1 MHSAPAA
8 AALRPAAAPATRPV
22 AWWLFL
28 CAAMVFAMAVIGA
41 ITRLTESGLSIVEWA
56 PIKGALPPL
65 SDQAWQDAFAAYK
78 ATPEYL
84 YKNTGMSLE
93 AFQQIF
99 FWEWLHR
106 LWGRLIGLVFAAGL
120 AWFWWRG
127 GLDRGLRLRL
137 LGLLVLGGL
146 QGALGWFMVMSGLV
160 DRPSVSHYRLAAHLG
175 LAVLLYALI
184 LWTAYGLV
192 LPRLG
197 SFAGA
202 RSLRRHASIAIGCVA
217 VTMCWG
223 AFVAGLDAG
232 QVYNTFPLMDGRL
245 LPPPESFS
253 IIPAWLNWFDNTAL
267 VQFTH
272 RWLAIGTSLR
282 GAGPRL
288 PLQPHAGGR
297 LGPSGRADGGG
308 PGRPRHLHFAG
319 AGARLAGG
327 DAPGGGAAAARPAA
341 RAAFRNPAGFGIAA
355 QMSPRRK

>member
-41 ITRLTESGLSIVEWA
+41 VTRLTESGLSIVEWA

-184 LWTAYGLV
+184 LWTAYGLA

-272 RWLAIGTSLR
+272 RWLAIGTSLVVLSLAAR
-282 GAGPRL
+282 CSRTPVVGWGHLAGLIVAVQVGLGISTLLAQVPVWLGAMH
-288 PLQPHAGGR
+288 Q
-297 LGPSGRADGGG
+297 
-308 PGRPRHLHFAG
+308 AG
-319 AGARLAGG
+319 ALLLLALLLALRFVTRPVSESRL
-327 DAPGGGAAAARPAA
+327 R
-341 RAAFRNPAGFGIAA
+341 
-355 QMSPRRK
+355 

>member
-1 MHSAPAA
+1 MQSIST
-8 AALRPAAAPATRPV
+8 AAPAPRLATLTARSV
-22 AWWLFL
+22 ARWLFL

-41 ITRLTESGLSIVEWA
+41 VTRLTESGLSIVEWA

-65 SDQAWQDAFAAYK
+65 SDQAWADAFAAYK

-84 YKNTGMSLE
+84 YKNSGMSLD
-93 AFQQIF
+93 AFKAIF

-120 AWFWWRG
+120 VWFWWRG
-127 GLDRGLRLRL
+127 GISARLRLQL

-184 LWTAYGLV
+184 LWTAYGLA

-197 SFAGA
+197 GFAKA
-202 RSLRRHASIAIGCVA
+202 SALRRHAAIAIGCVA

-232 QVYNTFPLMDGRL
+232 QVYNTFPLMDGQV
-245 LPPPESFS
+245 LPAEAFT
-253 IIPAWLNWFDNTAL
+253 IIPAWLNLFDNTAL

-272 RWLAIGTSLR
+272 RWLAIGTALVVLALAFRCR
-282 GAGPRL
+282 GTAVAGWGAAVGAMVL
-288 PLQPHAGGR
+288 VQ
-297 LGPSGRADGGG
+297 LGLGVSTLL
-308 PGRPRHLHFAG
+308 LHVPVALGAMHQAG
-319 AGARLAGG
+319 ALLLLAFLL
-327 DAPGGGAAAARPAA
+327 ALSAVTRPVLESTL
-341 RAAFRNPAGFGIAA
+341 R
-355 QMSPRRK
+355 

>member
-1 MHSAPAA
+1 
-8 AALRPAAAPATRPV
+8 
-22 AWWLFL
+22 
-28 CAAMVFAMAVIGA
+28 
-41 ITRLTESGLSIVEWA
+41 
-56 PIKGALPPL
+56 
-65 SDQAWQDAFAAYK
+65 
-78 ATPEYL
+78 
-84 YKNTGMSLE
+84 
-93 AFQQIF
+93 
-99 FWEWLHR
+99 
-106 LWGRLIGLVFAAGL
+106 
-120 AWFWWRG
+120 
-127 GLDRGLRLRL
+127 
-137 LGLLVLGGL
+137 
-146 QGALGWFMVMSGLV
+146 MSGLV

-272 RWLAIGTSLR
+272 RWLAIGTSLVVLSLAAR
-282 GAGPRL
+282 CSRTAVVGWGHLAGLMVAVQVGLGISTLLTQVPVWLGAMH
-288 PLQPHAGGR
+288 Q
-297 LGPSGRADGGG
+297 
-308 PGRPRHLHFAG
+308 AG
-319 AGARLAGG
+319 ALLLLALLLALRFVTRPVSESRL
-327 DAPGGGAAAARPAA
+327 R
-341 RAAFRNPAGFGIAA
+341 
-355 QMSPRRK
+355 

>member
-1 MHSAPAA
+1 MQSVPAA
-8 AALRPAAAPATRPV
+8 AALRPAAASTTRPV
-22 AWWLFL
+22 ALWLFL

-56 PIKGALPPL
+56 PIRGVIPPL
-65 SDQAWQDAFAAYK
+65 SDQAWADAFAAYK

-93 AFQQIF
+93 AFKQIF

-127 GLDRGLRLRL
+127 GLDRTLRLRL

-197 SFAGA
+197 GFAGA
-202 RSLRRHASIAIGCVA
+202 QALRRHASIAIGCVA

-232 QVYNTFPLMDGRL
+232 QVYNTFPLMDGRF
-245 LPPPESFS
+245 LPPEAFS

-272 RWLAIGTSLR
+272 RWLAIGTALVVLALAFRCR
-282 GAGPRL
+282 GTPAAGW
-288 PLQPHAGGR
+288 AGLVGLMVVVQVG
-297 LGPSGRADGGG
+297 LGISTLLTQVPVGLGAM
-308 PGRPRHLHFAG
+308 HQAG
-319 AGARLAGG
+319 ALLLLALLIALRFVTRPVSESRL
-327 DAPGGGAAAARPAA
+327 R
-341 RAAFRNPAGFGIAA
+341 
-355 QMSPRRK
+355 

>member
-22 AWWLFL
+22 ALWLFL

-65 SDQAWQDAFAAYK
+65 SDQAWADAFAAYK

-93 AFQQIF
+93 AFKQIF

-106 LWGRLIGLVFAAGL
+106 LWGRVIGLVFAAGL

-197 SFAGA
+197 GFAGA

-272 RWLAIGTSLR
+272 RWMAIGTSLVVLALAFR
-282 GAGPRL
+282 CSRTPVAGWGHLAGLMVAVQVGLGISTLLAQVPVWLGAMH
-288 PLQPHAGGR
+288 Q
-297 LGPSGRADGGG
+297 
-308 PGRPRHLHFAG
+308 AG
-319 AGARLAGG
+319 ALLLLALLLALRFVTRPVSESRL
-327 DAPGGGAAAARPAA
+327 R
-341 RAAFRNPAGFGIAA
+341 
-355 QMSPRRK
+355 

>member
-1 MHSAPAA
+1 MQSVPAA
-8 AALRPAAAPATRPV
+8 AALRPAVASTTRPV
-22 AWWLFL
+22 ALWLFL

-41 ITRLTESGLSIVEWA
+41 VTRLTESGLSIVEWA
-56 PIKGALPPL
+56 PVSGAVPPL

-93 AFQQIF
+93 AFKQIF

-184 LWTAYGLV
+184 LWTAYGLT

-197 SFAGA
+197 HFAGVP
-202 RSLRRHASIAIGCVA
+202 SLRRHASVAIGCVA

-245 LPPPESFS
+245 LPPESFS

-272 RWLAIGTSLR
+272 RWLAIGTALAVLALAFR
-282 GAGPRL
+282 GRGTPAAGW
-288 PLQPHAGGR
+288 AGLAGLMVAVQVG
-297 LGPSGRADGGG
+297 LGISTLLAQVPVWLGAM
-308 PGRPRHLHFAG
+308 HQAG
-319 AGARLAGG
+319 ALLLLALLL
-327 DAPGGGAAAARPAA
+327 ALRFVSRPASES
-341 RAAFRNPAGFGIAA
+341 RVR
-355 QMSPRRK
+355 